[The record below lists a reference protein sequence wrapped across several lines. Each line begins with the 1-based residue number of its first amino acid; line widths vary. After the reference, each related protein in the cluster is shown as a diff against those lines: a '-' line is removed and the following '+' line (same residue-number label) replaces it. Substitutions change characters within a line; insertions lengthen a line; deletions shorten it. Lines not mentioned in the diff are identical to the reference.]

1 MVDAFQIVRANL
13 PFLGSAL
20 LVTIELNIASI
31 ALALALGTAMGIG
44 RVYGGRW
51 IDRGLGFII
60 DVVRSIPILVIMV
73 WVFFGLPLLLGVTD
87 FPAFLAGVLA
97 LGIHSG
103 AYIAE
108 IVRGGLGSVRG
119 GQLHAALALGMSRP
133 QAIARI
139 ILPQAAIRMMPPLST
154 RIVRN
159 IKDFGAGQ
167 HDRRAGTVL
176 GGQFARG
183 RDRQAVPD
191 LHDADGLLLPG
202 NRRDRARA
210 GSRVRQG
217 RSTGRGLVRP
227 LGCLAGAGR

>member
-73 WVFFGLPLLLGVTD
+73 WVFFGLPLLLGLQD
-87 FPAFLAGVLA
+87 FPAFVAGVVA
-97 LGIHSG
+97 LGVHSG
-103 AYIAE
+103 VYIAE
-108 IVRGGLGSVRG
+108 IVRGGLASVRR
-119 GQLHAALALGMSRP
+119 GQMQAALALGMSAP

-139 ILPQAAIRMMPPLST
+139 ILPQVAIRMMPPLST

-159 IKDFGAGQ
+159 IKDSVLASTIAVQELFWAANLLEGETAKPFPIYTTLMIFYFLVIVAIARAL
-167 HDRRAGTVL
+167 DRVYVGVA
-176 GGQFARG
+176 ARG
-183 RDRQAVPD
+183 A
-191 LHDADGLLLPG
+191 A
-202 NRRDRARA
+202 
-210 GSRVRQG
+210 
-217 RSTGRGLVRP
+217 
-227 LGCLAGAGR
+227 